1 MGAFFEKLADFAIC
15 IFLSVVV
22 VFITTIQFKVETYKQ
37 LKAHNESISE
47 IIERIDKFE
56 GQVKDY
62 QGQLELLVGEDN
74 IRLVSELESVSSL
87 AKNNE
92 QVLKDINGL
101 IAKDPE
107 KLLAIRDI
115 NTKYQILM
123 KDMDIL
129 RGSIQKNDDRIY
141 SGFSAREG
149 MLWAL
154 LLLVLPV
161 LYKIYRASN
170 NHSEKS

>member
-1 MGAFFEKLADFAIC
+1 MLH
-15 IFLSVVV
+15 S
-22 VFITTIQFKVETYKQ
+22 
-37 LKAHNESISE
+37 ESISE
-47 IIERIDKFE
+47 ITGRINKVE
-56 GQVKDY
+56 KQLADY
-62 QGQLELLVGEDN
+62 QEKLELLVGADN
-74 IRLVSELESVSSL
+74 IKLVSELESVSSL

-92 QVLKDINGL
+92 KVLKDINGL

-107 KLLAIRDI
+107 KILAIRDI

-170 NHSEKS
+170 NSSEKS